1 MAHEVWEAVGL
12 PAAECI
18 RYVDESD
25 TMRQFRGRLFSRIVP
40 TVKAIGLWGPKVRKA
55 YADMGVMDL
64 AELDIDAQLE
74 DDQKVADAFD
84 LADVR
89 RHAESA

>member
-1 MAHEVWEAVGL
+1 
-12 PAAECI
+12 
-18 RYVDESD
+18 
-25 TMRQFRGRLFSRIVP
+25 MRRCRGRLFSRIVP